1 MTFIEL
7 VLKVLEETKT
17 PLNSEEIWEYA
28 KSHNYHTEV
37 GSQGKTPWAS
47 IGARIY
53 VSMRDDKNS
62 PFAATS
68 TRPKR
73 FYLKSHGIVE
83 PPNGIENKLE
93 TKKVSFLEVELHPFL
108 AYYARNYLKAFTK
121 TIQHTKSNK
130 KEYGE
135 WIHPDMVGCYF
146 PLEDWNPEV
155 VDFSSQIGN
164 IAIKLFSFEIKRELN
179 YGNIREAFFQAVSNS
194 SWANSGYLVSAIIL
208 NDDDFLDE
216 LRRLSSSFGIG
227 VIKLDIED
235 PDSSDIIFP
244 AREKELLD
252 WDTINKMTMN
262 PDFTSFVKRIKID
275 IQSKEIRKEKYDK
288 IIDKE
293 VLVKTIKK

>member
-1 MTFIEL
+1 
-7 VLKVLEETKT
+7 
-17 PLNSEEIWEYA
+17 
-28 KSHNYHTEV
+28 
-37 GSQGKTPWAS
+37 
-47 IGARIY
+47 
-53 VSMRDDKNS
+53 
-62 PFAATS
+62 
-68 TRPKR
+68 
-73 FYLKSHGIVE
+73 
-83 PPNGIENKLE
+83 
-93 TKKVSFLEVELHPFL
+93 
-108 AYYARNYLKAFTK
+108 
-121 TIQHTKSNK
+121 
-130 KEYGE
+130 
-135 WIHPDMVGCYF
+135 MVGCYF